1 MYIVTTQQHNPR
13 QVTKHNPRQVTKHN
27 PRQVTIIETG
37 TYIIASACFMAEP
50 AGFEP
55 TGDGVK
61 VRCLTAW
68 RRLSI
73 YSTFIDY

>member
-13 QVTKHNPRQVTKHN
+13 QI
-27 PRQVTIIETG
+27 TIIETG